1 MLEGKKILL
10 CISGS
15 IAAYK
20 AILLTR
26 LLIKEAAEVQIICT
40 PAALHYVSAPTLSTL
55 SKKPVHS
62 DFYTNTKTG
71 TWVNHVELGKWA
83 DLIVIAPATASTI
96 SKLVSG
102 HCDNLL
108 IATYLS
114 ATCPVMLAPAMDLD
128 MYAHHSTQENL
139 EKLKSRNVQ
148 ILEADSGELAS
159 GLEGQGRLKEPEEI
173 LEIIENHFQKSELL
187 KGKNVLVTAGPT
199 HEAIDP
205 VRFIGNHSSGK
216 MGVAI
221 ANYCASLGASVTLIL
236 GPSARHRLHESI
248 KTIDVVSASDMK
260 NSVDTYFPSADFVF
274 KAAAVADFRPKS
286 FAQEKIKKQVDFT
299 NIELEKTDDILK
311 GIGAKKQEHQKI
323 IGFALET
330 ENELENAKN
339 KLQRKNLDALVLNSL
354 KDEGAGFGFDTNKI
368 KFLTKNGEIFD
379 FPLKS
384 KQEIAKDIVKEAL
397 KLV

>member
-40 PAALHYVSAPTLSTL
+40 PAALHFISAPTLSTL

-236 GPSARHRLHESI
+236 GPSARHQLHESI

-260 NSVDTYFPSADFVF
+260 NSVDTYFSSADFVF